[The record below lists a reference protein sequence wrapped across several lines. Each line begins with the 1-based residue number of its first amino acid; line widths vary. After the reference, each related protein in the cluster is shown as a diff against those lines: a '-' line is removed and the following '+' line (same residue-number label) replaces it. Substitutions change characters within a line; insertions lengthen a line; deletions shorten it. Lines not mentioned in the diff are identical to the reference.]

1 AGPRC
6 SRDRTSAASPRPR
19 RCSTS
24 APHTAS
30 PRRSRRSPS
39 PRPTPPMTGSWPLLC
54 ASAPSST
61 PRASTASR
69 RSEATGTDVPRSR
82 LQVHDHQ
89 FGDVQLVL
97 LIFYTIFIGLVTL
110 TPRQLDTSPGSLI
123 GRLLTF
129 LASHRVTQWLTY
141 ERVEML
147 ANVGM
152 FVPFGLLLALH
163 LGRKRWWWG

>member
-1 AGPRC
+1 MLDFCAEHGI
-6 SRDRTSAASPRPR
+6 AAKIETMPN
-19 RCSTS
+19 
-24 APHTAS
+24 TAS

-39 PRPTPPMTGSWPLLC
+39 PRPTPPMTGSWPVMC

-61 PRASTASR
+61 PRASTTSR
-69 RSEATGTDVPRSR
+69 RSEAAGTVASR
-82 LQVHDHQ
+82 ARMRGHDHR
-89 FGDVQLVL
+89 FGDAPLVL

-110 TPRQLDTSPGSLI
+110 TPRQLDTSPGSFI
-123 GRLLTF
+123 GRLLNF
-129 LASHRVTQWLTY
+129 LASHRMTQWLTY

-163 LGRKRWWWG
+163 LGRKRWWWGWL

>member
-1 AGPRC
+1 RC

-24 APHTAS
+24 APNTAS

-39 PRPTPPMTGSWPLLC
+39 PRPTPTMPGSWPVMC
-54 ASAPSST
+54 ASAPPST
-61 PRASTASR
+61 PRATTTSS
-69 RSEATGTDVPRSR
+69 RSEAAGTFASRSR
-82 LQVHDHQ
+82 RRAHDHR
-89 FGDVQLVL
+89 FGDAPLVL

-110 TPRQLDTSPGSLI
+110 TPRQLDTSPGSFI
-123 GRLLTF
+123 GRLLNF
-129 LASHRVTQWLTY
+129 LASHRLTQWLTY

-163 LGRKRWWWG
+163 LGRKR